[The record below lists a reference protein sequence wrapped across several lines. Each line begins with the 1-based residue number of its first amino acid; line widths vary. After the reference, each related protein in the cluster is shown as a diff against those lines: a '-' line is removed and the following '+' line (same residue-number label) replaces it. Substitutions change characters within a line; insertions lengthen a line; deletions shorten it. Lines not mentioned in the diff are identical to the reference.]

1 MKRKSALISG
11 LFIIIYM
18 SESLSQTTPRVTFEQ
33 FIANNIPAKTEI
45 DVFLNELSWAK
56 FDPVTGYRLGN
67 FIPHDGV
74 DNSSTISTSQEN
86 GTRTSFHYSDKPCRI
101 NTYGNSFTL
110 CHQVSDGETWQEYLA
125 GHIGEPVRNFGM
137 GGYGVYQAYRR
148 MLREE
153 KTQDSAKYVILYVW
167 GNDHVRSLL
176 RCRYMTHKEWTQ
188 RHDESEGTGKMFHG
202 NFWANLEMDLNT
214 GRFIE
219 NNSRVTS
226 PGDLYKMTD
235 AKWMVENLK
244 TDLALQMFLFAQGKI
259 ANIDVSK
266 LKKLSGILDFPIDL
280 ENPETLR
287 GNVQDLLN
295 KYGFAATRYILD
307 GSDEFAR
314 KNGKKLLIVL
324 FDPYNVTTP
333 LLNNEVRYDQEIV
346 DYLRD
351 KGFYYFDMN
360 LVHVEDYKSFK
371 PGVQAYFSRYFVN
384 NGHYSPAGNHL
395 FAYSIKQ
402 KIVDWLDPKPVTYQ
416 NDNQKLIDFKGYLEN
431 NEF

>member
-1 MKRKSALISG
+1 MKIRIALLPVLFTIIS
-11 LFIIIYM
+11 M
-18 SESLSQTTPRVTFEQ
+18 SESISQTTSVPFEQ
-33 FIANNIPAKTEI
+33 YIKENIATRAEI
-45 DVFLNELSWAK
+45 DVFLKDLSWAD

-67 FIPHDGV
+67 YIPHDGV
-74 DNSSTISTSQEN
+74 DNSSTISTSRPN
-86 GTRTSFHYSDKPCRI
+86 GTRTSFVYAGKPCRI

-125 GHIGEPVRNFGM
+125 AHIGEPIRNFGM

-153 KTQDSAKYVILYVW
+153 KTADSAKYIILYIW

-176 RCRYMTHKEWTQ
+176 RCRYMTHREWTL

-219 NNSRVTS
+219 NDSRVTS
-226 PGDLYKMTD
+226 EKDLYKMTD
-235 AKWMVENLK
+235 AGWMVENLK
-244 TDLALQMFLFAQGKI
+244 TDLALQMMLFSQRKI
-259 ANIDVSK
+259 SDIDINE
-266 LKKLSGILDFPIDL
+266 LKKLSARLNFPVDLDNIK
-280 ENPETLR
+280 TLP
-287 GNVQDLLN
+287 GNVSLLLN

-307 GSDEFAR
+307 RSGEFAA

-324 FDPYNVTTP
+324 FDPYNVTRP
-333 LLNNEVRYDQEIV
+333 MLNNEERYDQEIV
-346 DYLRD
+346 DYLD
-351 KGFYYFDMN
+351 KKGFYYFDMN
-360 LVHVEDYKSFK
+360 LAHAEDYKDFK
-371 PGVQAYFSRYFVN
+371 PGIPEYFSRYFVN
-384 NGHYSPAGNHL
+384 NGHYSPAGNHF
-395 FAYSIKQ
+395 FAYSIKS

-416 NDNQKLIDFKGYLEN
+416 RDNQKLIDFRGYLEN